1 MIVLLTESTY
11 SYAPTQPISSLTHL
25 PIYLSI
31 RLDWIGM
38 QTLYD
43 REHSDGVFIYYGG
56 GCSEDPG
63 QPAGVRF
70 QQRYWPYQLV
80 MIHTSP
86 SDDTYMT

>member
-1 MIVLLTESTY
+1 MMNMHRSIVHGIFPSLSSSSSSLATSVMIVLLTESTY
-11 SYAPTQPISSLTHL
+11 SYACTQPISYLTHL

-56 GCSEDPG
+56 GCSEDP
-63 QPAGVRF
+63 
-70 QQRYWPYQLV
+70 
-80 MIHTSP
+80 
-86 SDDTYMT
+86 